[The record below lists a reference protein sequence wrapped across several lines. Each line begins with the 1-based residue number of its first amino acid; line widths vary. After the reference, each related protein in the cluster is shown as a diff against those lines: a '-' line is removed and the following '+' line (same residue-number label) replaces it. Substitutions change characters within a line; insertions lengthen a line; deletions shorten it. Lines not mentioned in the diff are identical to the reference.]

1 MDDNRLLDVELKIEN
16 QNEYNYA
23 SFGDR
28 LVATIID
35 GLILAIPNVILK
47 LVLPEDVAD
56 LATVLMGWL
65 YGALLESGDNQATLG
80 KKAMNIIVT
89 DLDGERISF
98 GKATIRHF
106 SKIISVLLILIGYLM
121 QPFTEKRQALHDMI
135 AGTLVYKT

>member
-23 SFGDR
+23 GFGDR

-106 SKIISVLLILIGYLM
+106 SKIISALLILIGYLM

>member
-1 MDDNRLLDVELKIEN
+1 MDDNQLLDVELKIED
-16 QNEYNYA
+16 QNEYSYA

-28 LVATIID
+28 LVAAILD
-35 GLILAIPNVILK
+35 GLILAIPNVIFK
-47 LVLPEDVAD
+47 FVLPEGVAD
-56 LATVLMGWL
+56 LATILLGWL

-80 KKAMNIIVT
+80 KKAMNIRVT

-98 GKATIRHF
+98 GKASIRHF
-106 SKIISVLLILIGYLM
+106 SKIISALLILIGYLM